1 MTATL
6 TDPYL
11 VVARENSKV
20 NEYTGKRDVYVDT
33 ADTAKLV
40 RIKLKQAFS
49 WVKFK
54 VRIARYAGGSSVDVS
69 WVDGPTEAMVQ
80 ATCEEFRGDYFDG
93 MIDYHGYVEREVNGE
108 VVHYSGSL
116 SFQRHVSKEL
126 FLAVANAFQA
136 KNGRV
141 PEIAGLDGEYPY
153 FEMDFDDQS
162 WYTWANQELRDTA
175 VAQDGQYVIVKV
187 KRQDAGNITRTY

>member
-1 MTATL
+1 MVTTL

-11 VVARENSKV
+11 VVSRSSGKV
-20 NEYTGKRDVYVDT
+20 NYHTGKKELHVDT

-40 RIKLKQAFS
+40 RIKLKNTFS

-54 VRIARYAGGSSVDVS
+54 VRISRYSGGSSIYVS
-69 WVDGPTEAMVQ
+69 WNDGPTEAMVQ

-93 MIDYHGYVEREVNGE
+93 MIDYHGYVKREVNGE
-108 VVHYSGSL
+108 EVHYSGSL

-126 FLAVANAFQA
+126 FLAVANAFEA

-141 PEIAGLDGEYPY
+141 PEIVDLDGAWPH
-153 FEMDFDDQS
+153 FEMDFNDQS

-175 VAQDGQYVIVKV
+175 VTQDGRYVIVKV
-187 KRQDAGNITRTY
+187 KNQDTGNITRTY